1 MAAQKTTPEEK
12 LFAVIQGAAAPSP
25 RARAQTLSIG
35 AVFSQAQGALS
46 SIELP
51 RVNQALLIA
60 IALLGAF
67 ALIAP
72 LLMQPQMDHVL
83 QQAAKQSVP
92 FLMEPPLQGLK
103 TTEDVVQLMRSQD
116 PFHVGDTLP
125 GAAPAAGLPPAVSP
139 PADSHQLLADLR
151 LVGISFGAVP
161 TAMIEQTSQQKTN
174 VLKAGEQVGQFTV
187 KEIQRDRVI
196 LQLGDQDLE
205 LF

>member
-46 SIELP
+46 SIDLP

-67 ALIAP
+67 ALVAP

-83 QQAAKQSVP
+83 QEAAKQSVP
-92 FLMEPPLQGLK
+92 FVMAPPLEGLSSAD
-103 TTEDVVQLMRSQD
+103 ESVQRMRTQD
-116 PFHVGDTLP
+116 PFRVGEAIPAAP
-125 GAAPAAGLPPAVSP
+125 GAILGLPPPGSDARS
-139 PADSHQLLADLR
+139 LLADFR
-151 LVGISFGAVP
+151 LVGISRGAV
-161 TAMIEQTSQQKTN
+161 TTVMVEQISQNKTSI
-174 VLKAGEQVGQFTV
+174 LKVGDQIGQFTV
-187 KEIQRDRVI
+187 KEILADRVI
-196 LQLGDQDLE
+196 LQVGSGPE
-205 LF
+205 EVNLF